1 MALPLTWTLF
11 GKDHV
16 LHRLL
21 LLANMID
28 RQTAKRLKTDF
39 CLTVVAW
46 RVLAFVCTVGPASAA
61 EVGSAFE
68 ADRAEVSRAV
78 ARLVRMGMLER
89 EADPSHNRKMILS
102 PTSAGRVLHQQVRRQ
117 RQSFFATILQ
127 DLSAE
132 DRAMLDSYMGSMAL
146 RVDALRCD
154 RDLLDELEP
163 DSAVL

>member
-1 MALPLTWTLF
+1 MVLPRTWTLF
-11 GKDHV
+11 GKEHV

-28 RQTAKRLKTDF
+28 RQTAKRLKTEF
-39 CLTVVAW
+39 GLTVVAW

-61 EVGSAFE
+61 EVCAAFE

-78 ARLVRMGMLER
+78 AKLLRMDLLER

-102 PTSAGRVLHQQVRRQ
+102 PTDTGRELHQRVRQ
-117 RQSFFATILQ
+117 ARQSFFSSVLQ
-127 DLSAE
+127 DLSAG

-146 RVDALRCD
+146 RVDALRGD
-154 RDLLDELEP
+154 PLDALEC
-163 DSAVL
+163 DSAVS